1 MTHHDDDETPKPDY
15 EVGYCR
21 PPKETQ
27 FKKGQSPN
35 PTGRKRK
42 PKSVQV
48 QMQEVLAQKIPITE
62 GGKIKRL
69 PRQQVI
75 LLNLANKA
83 AKGDLKAAAFVFNLL
98 CSPEHADTDTIDQA
112 SLSPDDQAMF
122 DKVLRE
128 LMGAEDAHPSESDN
142 GIDPQSA
149 EIPPRADKEE
159 SRPLPRAP
167 EDEERTDE
175 D

>member
-1 MTHHDDDETPKPDY
+1 MTHRDDDETPKPDY

-21 PPKETQ
+21 PPKDKQ

-42 PKSVQV
+42 PKSVREQIKD
-48 QMQEVLAQKIPITE
+48 VLAQKIPITE
-62 GGKIKRL
+62 GGKTKKL
-69 PRQQVI
+69 PRQQII
-75 LLNLANKA
+75 LISLANKA
-83 AKGDLKAAAFVFNLL
+83 AKGDLNAAAFVFNLV
-98 CSPEHADTDTIDQA
+98 CSPEHADTDTIDQG

-128 LMGAEDAHPSESDN
+128 LMGSEDTQPSESDS
-142 GIDPQSA
+142 GIDPHSA
-149 EIPPRADKEE
+149 EIPPREEKEE
-159 SRPLPRAP
+159 SRPLPHAP
-167 EDEERTDE
+167 EDEERSDE